1 MFPIYSNKLN
11 NKYTLMLYWYIE
23 SVREFLSFLQYKHA
37 KTSVI
42 EQCKDNI
49 DIIVHYH

>member
-23 SVREFLSFLQYKHA
+23 SVREFLSFLSMLKQQCHRTVQGQY
-37 KTSVI
+37 
-42 EQCKDNI
+42 
-49 DIIVHYH
+49 